1 MAKSPKNQ
9 KPETTE
15 VETKTTE
22 PEVEKVQEA
31 TPEVQEPVQE
41 QVKEEPKVQEQPK
54 DKYEESR
61 KIDLDTSYKLIKETL
76 KRSDLSDSE
85 KLEVISNGTN
95 IAYKAVIEEFEEY
108 DREVSNGLTE
118 DPKAF
123 GKKVEELFNRLKRI
137 LEDEDS
143 YVSTAKLMILL
154 LLFKK
159 YHKTSFVP
167 SVYSLYADYF
177 TGKEEDYVEYQY
189 IMASLYTI
197 ANNSDPDIVRRR
209 INFNKA
215 DFKYGKRLE
224 ELFINLYN

>member
-1 MAKSPKNQ
+1 MAKQPKNQ

-15 VETKTTE
+15 AENQNVVNEPVVTE
-22 PEVEKVQEA
+22 DA
-31 TPEVQEPVQE
+31 TPEVKDVQP
-41 QVKEEPKVQEQPK
+41 EPKTK
-54 DKYEESR
+54 DKYETSR
-61 KIDLDTSYKLIKETL
+61 NIGLDESYKLIKETL
-76 KRSDLSDSE
+76 KRNDISDSE

-108 DREVSNGLTE
+108 DREVSSGLTE

-123 GKKVEELFNRLKRI
+123 AKKVEELFNRLKRI
-137 LEDEDS
+137 LEDEDT
-143 YVSTAKLMILL
+143 YVSMAKLMILL
-154 LLFKK
+154 LLFRK
-159 YHKTSFVP
+159 YHKTSFLP

-177 TGKEEDYVEYQY
+177 PGSDEDYVEYQY

-197 ANNSDPDIVRRR
+197 ANNTDPNIIRRR

-224 ELFINLYN
+224 ELFINLFN